1 MKVRMKKMKVKKKHK
16 DVISY
21 HNLLQRFKHQI
32 FGTRSKIDLHH
43 FHTRSPVIAGE
54 QDGWICSYFKIWRND
69 HTIPLLHVVRRK
81 TSVLC
86 SLNKREGRRVN
97 FVTEIPI

>member
-1 MKVRMKKMKVKKKHK
+1 MKVRMKKMKGKKKHK

-32 FGTRSKIDLHH
+32 LGTRSKIDLHH

-54 QDGWICSYFKIWRND
+54 QDG
-69 HTIPLLHVVRRK
+69 
-81 TSVLC
+81 
-86 SLNKREGRRVN
+86 
-97 FVTEIPI
+97 